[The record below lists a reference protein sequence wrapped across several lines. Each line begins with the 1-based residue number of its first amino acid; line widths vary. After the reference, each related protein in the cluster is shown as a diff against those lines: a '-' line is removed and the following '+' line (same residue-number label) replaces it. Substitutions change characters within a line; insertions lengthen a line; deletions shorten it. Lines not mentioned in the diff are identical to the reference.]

1 MGNRS
6 SRFCSR
12 PYTPFPLWLCPTG
25 PPAGSLCA
33 SCDAMAPF
41 RPPQDSR
48 GPEDGMQDVQVV
60 SASLLRYSFRE
71 RRHHRPDGP
80 VGVAEGRS
88 RVAGLDFSELLRRY
102 REALGQAQSSQG
114 KTVPGGGSMAP
125 KPGLIKVAAIV
136 IVVFLIFSGSLVIIG
151 PGQRGV
157 VINFGAVS
165 PQVWDEGLH
174 FKIPIYQR
182 VEKMDVRVQK
192 EQTEAEAASKDL
204 QDTRS
209 TIAVNFNII
218 PDKAGWVFQHIGRG
232 YNERVID
239 PMTQEVVKAVTARYT
254 AIELIT
260 NREKIRMEIK
270 DILKARLLDYHIA
283 VVDVSIVNFKFSAQF
298 TQAIENKQTAEQM
311 ALKASRDLD
320 RIKIEAQQKIAAA
333 QAEAESLRLQ
343 RQNIT
348 SDLVELR
355 RIEAMQQAIQKWNGV
370 LPQVTGGAMPFIDAK
385 SYTGK

>member
-1 MGNRS
+1 MG
-6 SRFCSR
+6 
-12 PYTPFPLWLCPTG
+12 
-25 PPAGSLCA
+25 
-33 SCDAMAPF
+33 
-41 RPPQDSR
+41 
-48 GPEDGMQDVQVV
+48 
-60 SASLLRYSFRE
+60 
-71 RRHHRPDGP
+71 
-80 VGVAEGRS
+80 
-88 RVAGLDFSELLRRY
+88 
-102 REALGQAQSSQG
+102 
-114 KTVPGGGSMAP
+114 P
-125 KPGLIKVAAIV
+125 KPGLIKVVAVV

-165 PQVWDEGLH
+165 PTVWDEGLH
-174 FKIPIYQR
+174 FKIPVYQR

-192 EQTEAEAASKDL
+192 EQTEAAAASKDL
-204 QDTRS
+204 QDTHS

-218 PDKAGWVFQHIGRG
+218 PDKAGWVFQNIGRG

-239 PMTQEVVKAVTARYT
+239 PVTQEVVKAVTARYT
-254 AIELIT
+254 AVELIT
-260 NREKIRMEIK
+260 NREKIRTEIK
-270 DILKARLLDYHIA
+270 DLLKARLLDYHIS

-348 SDLVELR
+348 TDLVELR
-355 RIEAMQQAIQKWNGV
+355 RIEAMQEAIRKWNGV

>member
-1 MGNRS
+1 MG
-6 SRFCSR
+6 
-12 PYTPFPLWLCPTG
+12 
-25 PPAGSLCA
+25 
-33 SCDAMAPF
+33 
-41 RPPQDSR
+41 
-48 GPEDGMQDVQVV
+48 
-60 SASLLRYSFRE
+60 
-71 RRHHRPDGP
+71 
-80 VGVAEGRS
+80 
-88 RVAGLDFSELLRRY
+88 
-102 REALGQAQSSQG
+102 
-114 KTVPGGGSMAP
+114 P
-125 KPGLIKVAAIV
+125 KPGLIKVVAVV

-165 PQVWDEGLH
+165 PTVWDEGLH
-174 FKIPIYQR
+174 FKIPVYQR

-192 EQTEAEAASKDL
+192 EQTEAAAASKDL
-204 QDTRS
+204 QDTHS

-218 PDKAGWVFQHIGRG
+218 PDKAGWVFQNIGRG

-239 PMTQEVVKAVTARYT
+239 PVTQEVVKAVTARYT
-254 AIELIT
+254 AVELIT
-260 NREKIRMEIK
+260 NREKIRTEIK
-270 DILKARLLDYHIA
+270 ELLKARLLDYHIS

-348 SDLVELR
+348 QDLVELR
-355 RIEAMQQAIQKWNGV
+355 RIEAMQEAIRKWNGV

>member
-1 MGNRS
+1 MG
-6 SRFCSR
+6 
-12 PYTPFPLWLCPTG
+12 
-25 PPAGSLCA
+25 
-33 SCDAMAPF
+33 
-41 RPPQDSR
+41 
-48 GPEDGMQDVQVV
+48 
-60 SASLLRYSFRE
+60 
-71 RRHHRPDGP
+71 
-80 VGVAEGRS
+80 
-88 RVAGLDFSELLRRY
+88 
-102 REALGQAQSSQG
+102 
-114 KTVPGGGSMAP
+114 P
-125 KPGLIKVAAIV
+125 KPGLIKVVAVV

-165 PQVWDEGLH
+165 PTVWDEGLH
-174 FKIPIYQR
+174 FKIPVYQR

-192 EQTEAEAASKDL
+192 EQTEAAAASKDL
-204 QDTRS
+204 QDTHS

-218 PDKAGWVFQHIGRG
+218 PDKAGWVFQNIGRG

-239 PMTQEVVKAVTARYT
+239 PVTQEVVKAVTARYT
-254 AIELIT
+254 AVELIT
-260 NREKIRMEIK
+260 NREKIRTEIK
-270 DILKARLLDYHIA
+270 DLLKARLLDYHIS

-348 SDLVELR
+348 QDLVELR
-355 RIEAMQQAIQKWNGV
+355 RIEAMQEAIRKWNGV

>member
-1 MGNRS
+1 M
-6 SRFCSR
+6 
-12 PYTPFPLWLCPTG
+12 
-25 PPAGSLCA
+25 
-33 SCDAMAPF
+33 
-41 RPPQDSR
+41 
-48 GPEDGMQDVQVV
+48 
-60 SASLLRYSFRE
+60 
-71 RRHHRPDGP
+71 
-80 VGVAEGRS
+80 
-88 RVAGLDFSELLRRY
+88 AGLDFSELLRRY

-114 KTVPGGGSMAP
+114 KTVPGGGYMGP
-125 KPGLIKVAAIV
+125 KPGLIKVVAVV

-165 PQVWDEGLH
+165 PLVWDEGLH
-174 FKIPIYQR
+174 FKIPVYQR

-192 EQTEAEAASKDL
+192 EQTEAAAASKDL
-204 QDTRS
+204 QDTHS

-270 DILKARLLDYHIA
+270 DIMKARLLEYHIS

-370 LPQVTGGAMPFIDAK
+370 LPQVTGGVMPFIDAK
-385 SYTGK
+385 SYTAK